1 MKKARDVIEP
11 TMVVGKLKFR
21 VRRSGY
27 QWRLSKKTQRTRAFW
42 QELLRR
48 VPLPPSRFLINGR
61 NGIVGQAENMEAW
74 RGKAAEAD
82 ACRRHRGY
90 GPRGSGEGNGQR
102 TNSTERLIYAVIPRT
117 NLDGHCKLP

>member
-21 VRRSGY
+21 VRRSRH

-61 NGIVGQAENMEAW
+61 NGIVGQAENMEAR
-74 RGKAAEAD
+74 RGKAVEAHVVAIEDMDRVAAE
-82 ACRRHRGY
+82 RGM
-90 GPRGSGEGNGQR
+90 GSAPTQPNG
-102 TNSTERLIYAVIPRT
+102 
-117 NLDGHCKLP
+117 